1 MAKATFVKT
10 SMVDTSDQAQSVGI
24 VDVDGVTVEI
34 KFWISL
40 IDQWGKEGT
49 KQYICAEALWQTEN
63 YADAHALL
71 NADATGKITVGA
83 DGKVTSDTRSWQ
95 KKWIDEHS
103 LPIPTDVW
111 EDPLA

>member
-1 MAKATFVKT
+1 MATATFIKT
-10 SMVDTSDQAQSVGI
+10 SLVDTSDQSKSQAI
-24 VDVDGVTVEI
+24 VEVDGNEVTVD
-34 KFWISL
+34 FWLSL
-40 IDQWGKEGT
+40 IDVWGKEGT
-49 KQYICAEALWQTEN
+49 KQYLCAEALWKTEN

-71 NADATGKITVGA
+71 DADATGKITLDA

-103 LPIPTDVW
+103 LPIPVDVW